1 MAETL
6 RRAAWNGGMT
16 LVRMDGDRRL
26 RWVSREAARSNDLYG
41 VEELAGAFPCV
52 TN

>member
-16 LVRMDGDRRL
+16 LARMDGDRRL
-26 RWVSREAARSNDLYG
+26 RWVSRDVARRNERDAAP
-41 VEELAGAFPCV
+41 EE
-52 TN
+52 